1 MSIFSIYDLLRGR
14 EERFSHMKKIYNA
27 PILELLDFVPNAPI
41 GNETGFGNP
50 NEGEFNRPSN
60 PWDDGELG
68 WT

>member
-41 GNETGFGNP
+41 GNEIGFDNNP
-50 NEGEFNRPSN
+50 NAGETHQSN

>member
-1 MSIFSIYDLLRGR
+1 
-14 EERFSHMKKIYNA
+14 MKKIYNA

-41 GNETGFGNP
+41 GNEIGFDNNP
-50 NEGEFNRPSN
+50 NAGETHQSN